1 MAEVPEIPTDMPE
14 IAPDNA
20 EIAPDNAEIAPD
32 NAESASDNAE
42 IVPDIVELP
51 DIEELPELPPKPKAK
66 ARGRPKGAA
75 NKGPSKPRAKKVQ
88 APPVVEAPVYEPS
101 SPKRNLSIPSYDRTD
116 ELASQMLR
124 LLASQAQ
131 GRQQKKRELYASW
144 MR

>member
-1 MAEVPEIPTDMPE
+1 MAEVPEISTDMPE

-20 EIAPDNAEIAPD
+20 EIAPDNAEI
-32 NAESASDNAE
+32 
-42 IVPDIVELP
+42 VLDIA
-51 DIEELPELPPKPKAK
+51 DIEELPPKPKAK

-88 APPVVEAPVYEPS
+88 AVVEAPVAYEPS

-116 ELASQMLR
+116 ELATQMLQ

-131 GRQQKKRELYASW
+131 GRQQKKRDLYASW